1 MSTQELLTRAKSLPL
16 PVRCSVLMHGTFSL
30 FTGLLDLTLK
40 LILLATLKLTSLLL
54 FKAEAVE
61 IDLADIE

>member
-1 MSTQELLTRAKSLPL
+1 LSSQESLTRAESLSLPE
-16 PVRCSVLMHGTFSL
+16 RCSVTLHGLFSL

-40 LILLATLKLTSLLL
+40 LILLFTLKLTSLLL
-54 FKAEAVE
+54 STAEAVE